1 MELFVFTDNLVFESL
16 FWRGRQEYL
25 FCLNYL
31 SGYIRVQMRG
41 YLIQHVVHIV
51 GTRIIEAGIDGISR
65 RNNLVGIMR
74 GLNPLQFVP
83 LDQRSEERSN
93 GV

>member
-1 MELFVFTDNLVFESL
+1 
-16 FWRGRQEYL
+16 
-25 FCLNYL
+25 
-31 SGYIRVQMRG
+31 MRG

-74 GLNPLQFVP
+74 VLNPLQFVP
-83 LDQRSEERSN
+83 LYQRAEEISTW
-93 GV
+93 V